1 MYDIIDMELP
11 HLITE
16 QFEVGKNLT
25 EPVDYF
31 SEAVF
36 SGGKKTVEP
45 LLECFTACK
54 NLLMDEL
61 QEEENS
67 KKEHEKDSSVKV
79 KTFDPIK
86 YWRNKVWRD
95 LEDQIVKIF
104 GFRYCEVD
112 PWPEKYISNKNMFET
127 KELNCGITHA
137 DRYPIEGIVTNKGFY
152 DKSHNSVMMIDVSLG
167 LIKDLD
173 PDEILAVFLHEFGHS
188 IDPALMTISYT
199 ETNILSKYLTDRSG
213 NLTIAEKKVA
223 NKHKLGVGW
232 KILAV
237 VSFVYLINVWT
248 SEFAK
253 LIDRVFK
260 KRHKGDI
267 EKRNLDKIKAALKND
282 NELFDRKRF
291 SEAFAD
297 NFARMYG
304 YGSVLM
310 RGMHKMDKHNNHVYI
325 DWMKKES
332 DRQKMIVGMTIDA
345 INDEHKTDIHR
356 IRSLMREYKA
366 DINDPTTPK
375 MVKKALQQD
384 LDELDK
390 VLDLYLNNFSDFQN
404 KVNQMINEDITV
416 KEGKLTAEPIKESYD
431 EYGEDFT
438 ESTRYKREIPKMVD
452 RYWKLSNQ
460 YFNLL
465 DKISDASDTEEF
477 YRLNSL
483 MNDISKEQN
492 GIEKTLKTLGT
503 DEVDSKRSRGEH
515 ASENIRRY
523 YKWFKKSEKFWKDIF
538 NEHLAIYNAYRNEL
552 GKIKFN
558 KYATREDKDL
568 LKDHLEAYKKKIL
581 HSKNRCLANAKKA
594 LEEGREYTNN
604 LKKAIAEYTPEKS
617 DKS

>member
-1 MYDIIDMELP
+1 MYDIIQMDSLHP
-11 HLITE
+11 ITE
-16 QFEVGKNLT
+16 QFEVGRNLT
-25 EPVDYF
+25 ESVDYF

-54 NLLMDEL
+54 NLLMNEL

-253 LIDRVFK
+253 LIDRIFK
-260 KRHKGDI
+260 KRNKGDI

-282 NELFDRKRF
+282 NELFDRKKF

-416 KEGKLTAEPIKESYD
+416 KEGKLTVDPIKESYD
-431 EYGEDFT
+431 
-438 ESTRYKREIPKMVD
+438 
-452 RYWKLSNQ
+452 
-460 YFNLL
+460 
-465 DKISDASDTEEF
+465 
-477 YRLNSL
+477 
-483 MNDISKEQN
+483 
-492 GIEKTLKTLGT
+492 
-503 DEVDSKRSRGEH
+503 
-515 ASENIRRY
+515 
-523 YKWFKKSEKFWKDIF
+523 
-538 NEHLAIYNAYRNEL
+538 
-552 GKIKFN
+552 
-558 KYATREDKDL
+558 
-568 LKDHLEAYKKKIL
+568 
-581 HSKNRCLANAKKA
+581 
-594 LEEGREYTNN
+594 
-604 LKKAIAEYTPEKS
+604 
-617 DKS
+617 